1 MENQIDNE
9 GGEGAKRESM
19 EATSSDDKVINID
32 VNKAEE
38 NSLDKPDD
46 HESDEISEKDESDEL
61 LQLEEEKKE
70 LEKAVAESKDRYL
83 RVVADME
90 NLRRRT
96 EKEK

>member
-38 NSLDKPDD
+38 NSLDIPDD